1 MTQRFLSISKASK
14 TLGLSAYYLRE
25 LLKEGKL
32 PHVKCGVKT
41 MIDIPK
47 LLAQLETGGAGES
60 R

>member
-1 MTQRFLSISKASK
+1 MIQRFLSIRKASK

-41 MIDIPK
+41 MVDVPK
-47 LLAQLETGGAGES
+47 LLTQLETSGAGEGH
-60 R
+60 